1 MKFNKLQTNV
11 KPTNTSLPRML
22 HLQSVNLFYRL
33 VWAGIHQKKIKWQN
47 SNIPRKLLHSP
58 VTMRAHRTITF
69 RSHDTGS
76 IGILQQSLFFGPR
89 AKFLLGVSARHFS
102 MFFYLLFCYTREILQ
117 TLPTSMML
125 SAMIVTTLV
134 HFSMIGYQKKCRFI
148 YTFCTFSW
156 FYLRLKIVNIYLLFK
171 CRIPK
176 R

>member
-58 VTMRAHRTITF
+58 VTMRARRTITF

-76 IGILQQSLFFGPR
+76 VGILQQSLFFGPR

-102 MFFYLLFCYTREILQ
+102 MFVLSPFLLHKRDSS
-117 TLPTSMML
+117 TLPTSLML

-134 HFSMIGYQKKCRFI
+134 HLSMIGHQKECRFT

-156 FYLRLKIVNIYLLFK
+156 FYLRLKKIEYFFI
-171 CRIPK
+171 IQMSHT
-176 R
+176 